1 MRFVFLLYMVIVAV
15 FGVTS
20 VVKAG
25 TESFEGVDYRILR
38 LTQPNQLEV
47 FWKNE
52 AGTAYATF
60 PKLEAALNA
69 KGRQL
74 TFAMNGGI
82 YEGDLTPTGL
92 HIENG
97 KVLNRLDTK
106 PRPKMP
112 KGQPVPNFWLTPNG
126 VFYVTKA
133 GKAGVMETEQFRLL
147 VVNKKL
153 AISDIKL
160 AVQSGPLLLK
170 DGTMHPDFR
179 AGSPNK
185 LLRNAVGVNEQG
197 HVIMI
202 STVRTGTGRINFET
216 TTRLFR
222 KLGCK
227 NALFL
232 DGDINQFYLRGEDIK
247 VPKTSSFAAIL
258 AITEP
263 LEK

>member
-1 MRFVFLLYMVIVAV
+1 MHLPIIYLVIL
-15 FGVTS
+15 FGSLFACITQ
-20 VVKAG
+20 AG
-25 TESFEGVDYRILR
+25 TETFEGVDYRILR
-38 LTQPNQLEV
+38 LKNPDQLEV
-47 FWKNE
+47 FWKNDQ
-52 AGTAYATF
+52 GQPYTTF
-60 PKLEAALNA
+60 LKLEAALHQR
-69 KGRQL
+69 GRQL
-74 TFAMNGGI
+74 AFAMNGGI
-82 YEGDLTPTGL
+82 YEGDLSPTGL

-97 KVLNRLDTK
+97 KVLKRLDTK

-112 KGQPVPNFWLTPNG
+112 KGQAVPNFWLTPNG
-126 VFYVTKA
+126 IFYVTNS
-133 GKAGVMETEQFRLL
+133 GKSGVMETEQFRLL

-160 AVQSGPLLLK
+160 AVQSGPLLLNNGK
-170 DGTMHPDFR
+170 MHPDFR

-185 LLRNAVGVNEQG
+185 LLRNAVGVNDEG

-232 DGDINQFYLRGEDIK
+232 DGDINQFYLRSEDAEI
-247 VPKTSSFAAIL
+247 PKTSSFAAIL
-258 AITEP
+258 AITE
-263 LEK
+263 EVE